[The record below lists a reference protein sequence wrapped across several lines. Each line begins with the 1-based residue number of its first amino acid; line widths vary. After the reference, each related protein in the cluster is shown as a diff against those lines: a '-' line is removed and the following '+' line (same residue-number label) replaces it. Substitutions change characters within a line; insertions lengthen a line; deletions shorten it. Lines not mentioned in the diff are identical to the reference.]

1 MKFKLVEDS
10 QLYKGIFWIVNL
22 DDYSLNSNYC
32 FLIPTNLNGDNIEN
46 VQVNAKS
53 GTTFNH
59 ERTWNSL
66 PRKLTQ
72 GEKYNYFPRGRVE
85 ISHRKAVIYANPNIC
100 NDELKNF
107 IINEF
112 NLTKHNGISEVI
124 MQADGSK
131 HYKCF
136 LDN

>member
-32 FLIPTNLNGDNIEN
+32 FLIPTNLDGDNVENIE
-46 VQVNAKS
+46 VNAKS

-59 ERTWNSL
+59 EKTWKNL
-66 PRKLTQ
+66 PRRLTQ
-72 GEKYNYFPRGRVE
+72 GEDYNHFPRGRVE
-85 ISHRKAVIYANPNIC
+85 IAHGKAIIYANPNIC

-107 IINEF
+107 ITDEF
-112 NLTKHNGISEVI
+112 NLTNHNGISEVI
-124 MQADGSK
+124 IKADGSE

-136 LDN
+136 LDK